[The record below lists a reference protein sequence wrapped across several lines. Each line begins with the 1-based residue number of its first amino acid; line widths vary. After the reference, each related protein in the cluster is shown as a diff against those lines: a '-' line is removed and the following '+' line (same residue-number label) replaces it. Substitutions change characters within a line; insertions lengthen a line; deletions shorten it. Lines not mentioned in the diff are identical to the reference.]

1 MNGRRLFRTTGR
13 FFQFSGC
20 CHLRDFGLL
29 DPIRFSSSKSFVAG
43 AGALWLQRHSRRM
56 LKMFKMQP
64 QVSGTI
70 PARGLLISNHL
81 SYLDVIVIASI
92 TPAVL
97 VAKKEIRSWPALGLC
112 AQMAG
117 TLFVDR
123 ERRMHVGTMNDEI
136 QNALDSGVLV
146 VLFPEGTSTNGQGVL
161 PFRSALLEPAARHV
175 HSLFV
180 GCLQYAL
187 DDGDAG
193 NEVCYWGGHTF
204 FPHML
209 NLLGKRTVNATVHFA
224 PFDSNVTDRKELARQ
239 LREEVLKLKER

>member
-1 MNGRRLFRTTGR
+1 MNGRRLFRTIGR
-13 FFQFSGC
+13 FFQFAGIVIWAIS
-20 CHLRDFGLL
+20 DYW
-29 DPIRFSSSKSFVAG
+29 IRFAFRPQKASLSAR
-43 AGALWLQRHSRRM
+43 ALWLQRHSRRT
-56 LKMFKMQP
+56 LRMFRLVP

-70 PARGLLISNHL
+70 PTRGLLISNHL

-92 TPAVL
+92 TPAIL

-123 ERRMHVGTMNDEI
+123 ERRMHVGAMNDEI

-175 HSLFV
+175 HSLSV
-180 GCLQYAL
+180 SCLQYAL
-187 DDGDAG
+187 EDGDAS
-193 NEVCYWGGHTF
+193 NEVCYWGDHTF

-209 NLLGKRTVNATVHFA
+209 NLLGKQTVRATVRFA
-224 PFDSNVTDRKELARQ
+224 PFDTAITDRKELARL
-239 LREEVLKLKER
+239 LREKVLKLKEG